1 MKINECGPVMK
12 EYPGVPDFCFYYSW
26 LQWKCLQDPILS
38 YELQSTEYSRK
49 SELIHLWKETLGNDW
64 NIRLLNSVHAQGIWH
79 PDQRWI

>member
-49 SELIHLWKETLGNDW
+49 SEL
-64 NIRLLNSVHAQGIWH
+64 
-79 PDQRWI
+79 